1 MPETIEKRP
10 SLFSRMTSVAIGS
23 ALVAGGIL
31 EESLAAALTANRR
44 MWDTVERVAEPLTAP
59 LDALG
64 VTDLVRGPM
73 TAMTTRIEIVVD
85 NLEIMGRS
93 GLILGENAA
102 SYTITGIIDSVLAY
116 LRENQQV
123 NDLIDAQLT
132 RLLPVL
138 AAHPAVQDLVRQQV
152 QAILPQLGED
162 PAVQEVVR
170 QQVLAILPW
179 LGNEPAIQE
188 LVRRQ
193 VQAILPELSD
203 DGAVKLLISTQ
214 AGHYIQYLHEHPD
227 QVQLLI
233 RNQGDAYISYL
244 NANPGSVQNL
254 VQGQSLTLAS
264 QMRDEVRERTV
275 TGDSVVDTI
284 VRNILRL
291 KPREDLAPPD
301 PEIRRRAETGKL
313 TSDFVRG
320 RPNGDA

>member
-1 MPETIEKRP
+1 MPETNEKRP
-10 SLFSRMTSVAIGS
+10 SLFSRITSVAIGS
-23 ALVAGGIL
+23 ALAAGGML
-31 EESLAAALTANRR
+31 EEGLAAALTANRR
-44 MWDTVERVAEPLTAP
+44 VWDTVERVAEPLTAP

-102 SYTITGIIDSVLAY
+102 SYTITGLIDSVLAY
-116 LRENQQV
+116 LRDNQQV
-123 NDLIDAQLT
+123 NELIDGQLA

-138 AAHPAVQDLVRQQV
+138 SAHPAVQELVRQQV
-152 QAILPQLGED
+152 QAILP
-162 PAVQEVVR
+162 
-170 QQVLAILPW
+170 W
-179 LGNEPAIQE
+179 LGDEPAIQE
-188 LVRRQ
+188 LVRQQ
-193 VQAILPELSD
+193 VQKIVPQLSD
-203 DGAVKLLISTQ
+203 DEA
-214 AGHYIQYLHEHPD
+214 
-227 QVQLLI
+227 VQLLI
-233 RNQGDAYISYL
+233 RAQGDTYISYL

-291 KPREDLAPPD
+291 KPREELPPPD
-301 PEIRRRAETGKL
+301 PDIRRRAETGKL

>member
-1 MPETIEKRP
+1 MPETNEKRP
-10 SLFSRMTSVAIGS
+10 SLFSRITSVAIGS
-23 ALVAGGIL
+23 ALAAGGML
-31 EESLAAALTANRR
+31 EEGLAAALTANRR
-44 MWDTVERVAEPLTAP
+44 VWDTVERVAEPLTAP

-102 SYTITGIIDSVLAY
+102 SYTITGLIDSVLAY
-116 LRENQQV
+116 LRDNQQV
-123 NDLIDAQLT
+123 NELIDGQLA

-138 AAHPAVQDLVRQQV
+138 SA
-152 QAILPQLGED
+152 QLGED
-162 PAVQEVVR
+162 PAIQALVR
-170 QQVLAILPW
+170 QQVLATLPW
-179 LGNEPAIQE
+179 LGDEPAIQE
-188 LVRRQ
+188 LVRQQ
-193 VQAILPELSD
+193 VQKIVPQLSD
-203 DGAVKLLISTQ
+203 DEA
-214 AGHYIQYLHEHPD
+214 
-227 QVQLLI
+227 VQLLI
-233 RNQGDAYISYL
+233 RAQGDTYISYL

-291 KPREDLAPPD
+291 KPREELPP
-301 PEIRRRAETGKL
+301 PEPDIRRRAETGKL

>member
-1 MPETIEKRP
+1 
-10 SLFSRMTSVAIGS
+10 
-23 ALVAGGIL
+23 
-31 EESLAAALTANRR
+31 
-44 MWDTVERVAEPLTAP
+44 
-59 LDALG
+59 
-64 VTDLVRGPM
+64 M

-102 SYTITGIIDSVLAY
+102 SYTITGLIDSVLAY
-116 LRENQQV
+116 LRDNQQV
-123 NDLIDAQLT
+123 NELIDGQLA

-138 AAHPAVQDLVRQQV
+138 SAHPAVQELVRQQV

-162 PAVQEVVR
+162 PAIQALVR

-179 LGNEPAIQE
+179 LGDEPAIQE
-188 LVRRQ
+188 LVRQQ
-193 VQAILPELSD
+193 VQKIVPQLSD
-203 DGAVKLLISTQ
+203 DEA
-214 AGHYIQYLHEHPD
+214 
-227 QVQLLI
+227 VQLLI
-233 RNQGDAYISYL
+233 RAQGDTYISYL

-291 KPREDLAPPD
+291 KPREELPPPD
-301 PEIRRRAETGKL
+301 PDIRRRAETGKL

>member
-1 MPETIEKRP
+1 M
-10 SLFSRMTSVAIGS
+10 
-23 ALVAGGIL
+23 L
-31 EESLAAALTANRR
+31 EEGLAAALTANRR
-44 MWDTVERVAEPLTAP
+44 VWDTVERVAEPLTAP

-102 SYTITGIIDSVLAY
+102 SYTITGLIDSVLAY
-116 LRENQQV
+116 LRDNQQV
-123 NDLIDAQLT
+123 NELIDGQLA

-138 AAHPAVQDLVRQQV
+138 SAHPAVQELVRQQV

-162 PAVQEVVR
+162 PAIQALVR

-179 LGNEPAIQE
+179 LGDEPAIQE
-188 LVRRQ
+188 LVRQQ
-193 VQAILPELSD
+193 VQKIVPQLSD
-203 DGAVKLLISTQ
+203 DEA
-214 AGHYIQYLHEHPD
+214 
-227 QVQLLI
+227 VQLLI
-233 RNQGDAYISYL
+233 RAQGDTYISYL

-291 KPREDLAPPD
+291 KPREELPPPD
-301 PEIRRRAETGKL
+301 PDIRRRAETGKL